1 MPKPKKI
8 EMVEKLEARLAGA
21 RGVYFAD
28 FQGLNV
34 AQATEL
40 RNRCREAGVT
50 FEVVKNTL
58 ARRALDEKLRTDLD
72 PFLVGPTAIAT
83 SDEDEVIPAKV
94 LSDFLKEFERPV
106 LKAGI
111 VDGRVMDGAEVG
123 VLASLPGREALL
135 GMMVGGLKSPL
146 QKLHAALSSPLRD
159 VAAVLTQVA
168 EKKS

>member
-83 SDEDEVIPAKV
+83 SDEDEVVPAKV

-135 GMMVGGLKSPL
+135 GKMVGGLKSPL

-159 VAAVLTQVA
+159 VAAVLSQVA